1 MKVTHKTMTIK
12 SNTKGVSEV
21 STTYKGKP
29 VDTNPS
35 RIVAGQMPHP
45 KK

>member
-12 SNTKGVSEV
+12 SNTKNVPQV

-35 RIVAGQMPHP
+35 RTIAGKMPHP
-45 KK
+45 TK